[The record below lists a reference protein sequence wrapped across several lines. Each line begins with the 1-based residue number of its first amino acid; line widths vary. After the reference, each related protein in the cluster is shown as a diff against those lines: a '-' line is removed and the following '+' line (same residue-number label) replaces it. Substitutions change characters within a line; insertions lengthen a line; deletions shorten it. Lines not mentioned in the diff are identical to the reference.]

1 MHIKLYEAFLWSS
14 LTISSLL
21 VGSFIWT
28 GAAPFGFQE
37 VSASSAR
44 WLGESERRW
53 VSIRF
58 PAASA
63 PIRTTTRFIGQADI
77 RLLDGRH
84 RFE

>member
-21 VGSFIWT
+21 VGSFIWSR
-28 GAAPFGFQE
+28 AAPFGLQE
-37 VSASSAR
+37 VPGSPAK

-53 VSIRF
+53 VSISF

-63 PIRTTTRFIGQADI
+63 PIRTTTQFIGQADNPLVI
-77 RLLDGRH
+77 GQH